1 MAGRPRT
8 KEPGAGG
15 RERLL
20 AAAARL
26 FAAKGYAATSVRDIL
41 KAARVT
47 APVLYYHFGSKE
59 GLFVGLVREGVAV
72 LDAEMAKAL
81 AAAATPAE
89 KVRAF
94 CRVHVEVQQRFAD
107 LRWVVESVVSG
118 PPKSAPRFD
127 FKGLF
132 GGLVGRVAGLV
143 SDAVESGEFR
153 RCDPVAAALAIL
165 GAAEMTTRSRRFGA
179 SMPAMASPEDGV
191 LEVVLNGLAASA
203 AARPAGRTGTRGRSV
218 GRKGVDRRRCVR
230 V

>member
-1 MAGRPRT
+1 MAGRAGA
-8 KEPGAGG
+8 KDPGTGG

-72 LDAEMAKAL
+72 LDAEVENAL
-81 AAAATPAE
+81 ALVATPAE

-94 CRVHVEVQQRFAD
+94 CRVHIEVQQRFAD
-107 LRWVVESVVSG
+107 LRWVIESVVAG
-118 PPKSAPRFD
+118 PPKAAPRFD
-127 FKGLF
+127 FMGLF
-132 GGLVGRVAGLV
+132 GSLVKRVAGLV
-143 SDAVESGEFR
+143 SAAVESGEFR

-165 GAAEMTTRSRRFGA
+165 GAAEMTARARRFGA
-179 SMPAMASPEDGV
+179 RLPAMASPEGV
-191 LEVVLNGLAASA
+191 VDVVLSGLTAPA
-203 AARPAGRTGTRGRSV
+203 AARRAGRRARRGR
-218 GRKGVDRRRCVR
+218 GLDRGGS
-230 V
+230 